1 MPTTYTHDIFG
12 KEVYEQ
18 LPDEI
23 KKVIRSGKSLYLT
36 GLHGPDILFYHLPF
50 LKNKIY
56 DTGMQMHQK
65 ESADFFCRAIVR
77 YQEEPSDLT
86 MAYILGFGCHFIL
99 DSTCHPY
106 VSEYEKSR
114 GVSHAEIETELDRYY
129 MEREGKNPFTYKP
142 AVSICITKKGCETI
156 SKVLGGIS
164 EKQIYRCLRGMKFY
178 TGLLVCKN
186 ETKRKA
192 LLGLMKLL
200 GCYPSMEGQIM
211 RKEPDPACE
220 ISTDV
225 LRHLYQEALDE
236 AVEALKNLYDCM
248 QKEGKLSE
256 RFNRNFE

>member
-1 MPTTYTHDIFG
+1 MYKQGEKIMPTTYTHDIFG

-106 VSEYEKSR
+106 V
-114 GVSHAEIETELDRYY
+114 
-129 MEREGKNPFTYKP
+129 
-142 AVSICITKKGCETI
+142 
-156 SKVLGGIS
+156 
-164 EKQIYRCLRGMKFY
+164 
-178 TGLLVCKN
+178 
-186 ETKRKA
+186 
-192 LLGLMKLL
+192 
-200 GCYPSMEGQIM
+200 
-211 RKEPDPACE
+211 
-220 ISTDV
+220 
-225 LRHLYQEALDE
+225 
-236 AVEALKNLYDCM
+236 
-248 QKEGKLSE
+248 
-256 RFNRNFE
+256 

>member
-86 MAYILGFGCHFIL
+86 MAYILGFGCHLYCTAPAIPMFRNMKRAEGSL
-99 DSTCHPY
+99 MQ
-106 VSEYEKSR
+106 KSR
-114 GVSHAEIETELDRYY
+114 QNWTGIIWN
-129 MEREGKNPFTYKP
+129 GKGKILLLINQPFQS
-142 AVSICITKKGCETI
+142 VLQKKGVKP
-156 SKVLGGIS
+156 SA
-164 EKQIYRCLRGMKFY
+164 KFW
-178 TGLLVCKN
+178 G
-186 ETKRKA
+186 A
-192 LLGLMKLL
+192 
-200 GCYPSMEGQIM
+200 
-211 RKEPDPACE
+211 
-220 ISTDV
+220 
-225 LRHLYQEALDE
+225 
-236 AVEALKNLYDCM
+236 
-248 QKEGKLSE
+248 
-256 RFNRNFE
+256 